1 MIYPRNN
8 SNSFKKL
15 NELQE
20 TQKDNLIKSG
30 KQYRKQN
37 KKFNKEIEIINN
49 QTEILDLKN
58 TVKELKNAIE
68 SINIRKVKEKK
79 ESMR

>member
-1 MIYPRNN
+1 MNY
-8 SNSFKKL
+8 KK
-15 NELQE
+15 

-30 KQYRKQN
+30 KQYRN
-37 KKFNKEIEIINN
+37 KIRSLTKRNYKNN